1 MAVQAAFIDQNKK
14 PGHSQGD
21 IMEKYWFS
29 PKGGVYPVE
38 HEHGDQAL
46 QIARELKMIVPG
58 RSIGDYGFRSKW
70 QLAKALFIDKGW
82 LRAQVYDARS
92 VGLNAKPSALEK
104 ECTEAAVLAVLARPR
119 EFFFQEN
126 WPYTLQ
132 YKASAAEY
140 RTLGWKPAIRRA
152 RRGALKAL
160 RHELRQCRKDD

>member
-14 PGHSQGD
+14 PGHSQGN
-21 IMEKYWFS
+21 IKEKYWFS
-29 PKGGVYPVE
+29 PEGGIFPVE

-46 QIARELKMIVPG
+46 TIARELRMIAPG
-58 RSIGDYGFRSKW
+58 SSIGDYGFRTKW
-70 QLAKALFIDKGW
+70 QLAKGLFIGRGW

-104 ECTEAAVLAVLARPR
+104 KSAEAAVLAVLARPR

-126 WPYTLQ
+126 WPYTLE
-132 YKASAAEY
+132 YKATAAEY
-140 RTLGWKPAIRRA
+140 KTLGWKNAIRRA
-152 RRGALKAL
+152 RREALKAL